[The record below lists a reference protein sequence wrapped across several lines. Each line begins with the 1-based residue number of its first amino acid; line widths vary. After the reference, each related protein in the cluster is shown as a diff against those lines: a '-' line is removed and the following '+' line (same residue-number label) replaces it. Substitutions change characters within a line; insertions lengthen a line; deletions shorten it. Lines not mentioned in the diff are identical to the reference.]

1 MKLTP
6 SQVKNLMRRG
16 LRLLVDPDP
25 DPEER
30 KDLYQFFRNECAFC
44 GVPVENGGGD
54 LDHLIPASKGGSN
67 HLSNRVLSC
76 KPCNAKHRRDND
88 WVPYLR
94 SVCRNQR
101 TYISRRRRID
111 AWMKQ
116 CGGPKRLPSR
126 VLSVIKKECA
136 RSTAHYDQACQRVRG
151 A

>member
-30 KDLYQFFRNECAFC
+30 KDLYQFFRNKCAFC
-44 GVPVENGGGD
+44 GVSVENGSGD

-76 KPCNAKHRRDND
+76 KPCNAEHRRDKD
-88 WVPYLR
+88 WEQYLK
-94 SVCRNQR
+94 SICRNQR
-101 TYISRRRRID
+101 TYLSRWRRID
-111 AWMKQ
+111 TWMKR
-116 CGGPKRLPSR
+116 CGGPKCLPSR
-126 VLSVIKKECA
+126 VLSVIEKECA
-136 RSTAHYDQACQRVRG
+136 RSTAYYDRACRRVRG
-151 A
+151 V